1 MRLTDESDGQRLT
14 DIDRQTDTGLTE
26 TDRETDRLLRE
37 LD

>member
-26 TDRETDRLLRE
+26 TDRETDR
-37 LD
+37 